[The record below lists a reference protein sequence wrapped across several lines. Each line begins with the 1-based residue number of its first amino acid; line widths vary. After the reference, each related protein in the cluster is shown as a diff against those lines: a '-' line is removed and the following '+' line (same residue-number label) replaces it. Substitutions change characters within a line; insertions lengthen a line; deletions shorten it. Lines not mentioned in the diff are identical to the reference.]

1 MTVLGTVDEINKV
14 LRHFN
19 PNYPRQSLQNIE
31 TNSCFYVL
39 NGVPVEILIRRG
51 TGLNEEEVNMHV

>member
-1 MTVLGTVDEINKV
+1 MTVLGSVDEINNV

-19 PNYPRQSLQNIE
+19 PNYPKQSLQNIE
-31 TNSCFYVL
+31 SNDCFYVL

-51 TGLNEEEVNMHV
+51 RNTKGEENHYV